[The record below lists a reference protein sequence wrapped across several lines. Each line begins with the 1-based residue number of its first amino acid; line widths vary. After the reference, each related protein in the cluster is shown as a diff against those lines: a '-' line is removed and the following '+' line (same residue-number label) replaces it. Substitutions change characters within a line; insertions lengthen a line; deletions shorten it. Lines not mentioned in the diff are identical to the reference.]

1 METPALAPPTP
12 PTNAKRQEAERRV
25 AVRHVS
31 GQEAVSR
38 PLDLQDTLS
47 WGAQVRDVSL
57 GGIAL
62 IVCYPFKPG
71 TYLAIEIQGVP
82 TAARPLLARVI
93 HAEDQ
98 ADGTWAVGCEFVKPL
113 TPSDVKPLL

>member
-1 METPALAPPTP
+1 MDTPAVAPPTP
-12 PTNAKRQEAERRV
+12 SAKAKRQDAERRV
-25 AVRHVS
+25 SVRHVS
-31 GQEAVSR
+31 AQEAVSR
-38 PLDLQDTLS
+38 PLDAQDTLS

-82 TAARPLLARVI
+82 TAARPLLIGACGGLVADVVLKTLLAPAWQRLLLRV
-93 HAEDQ
+93 
-98 ADGTWAVGCEFVKPL
+98 VGW
-113 TPSDVKPLL
+113 

>member
-1 METPALAPPTP
+1 MDTPAVAPPTP
-12 PTNAKRQEAERRV
+12 SAQATRQEAERRV
-25 AVRHVS
+25 SVRHVS
-31 GQEAVSR
+31 AQEAVSR
-38 PLDLQDTLS
+38 PLDAQDTLS

-71 TYLAIEIQGVP
+71 SYLAIEIQGVP

-98 ADGTWAVGCEFVKPL
+98 SDGTWAVGCEFLKQL
-113 TPSDVKPLL
+113 TPSDMAVLV